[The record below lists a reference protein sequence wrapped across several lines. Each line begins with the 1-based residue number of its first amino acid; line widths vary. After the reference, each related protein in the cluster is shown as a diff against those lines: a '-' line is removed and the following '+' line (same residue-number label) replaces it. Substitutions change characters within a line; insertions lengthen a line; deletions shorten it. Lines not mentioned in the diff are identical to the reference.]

1 MELSSLFL
9 AGKGSAL
16 TSFFSTAFLVVF
28 LPFCLVVYSLMPRR
42 GKKYFL
48 LTADCAFFWLISGK
62 LLVYLLLTA
71 LSMHYFGL
79 WLDKIQSETKLLLA
93 QTEKAE
99 RKTVRKRQQ
108 DVQRGVTKADTNL
121 LRLTLFI
128 SFFPQIVEG
137 PICRYDQT
145 AQQLWDAKPIT
156 YENLTLGLQRIA
168 YGMMKKVIIADR
180 LNPLVRN
187 VFNNYTDFDGGV
199 IALAAVC
206 YTVQLYM
213 DFSGSMDA
221 VTGTAQILGVTM
233 PENFR
238 QPFFSKTISEFWKRW
253 HITLGTWFKD
263 YVFYPVVTLK
273 PLEKLTS
280 AARKRLGNHY
290 GPLLASA
297 VALFCVWFC
306 NGLWHGAAWSY
317 LFFGMYHFVLILG
330 GNIIAPPV
338 RAVNARLHI
347 RAESFPYRLL
357 QMLRTTV
364 LVIIGELFFRANGLR
379 AGMQMFRTM
388 VTGFAFPVFD
398 DALFKALGIDKFDLM
413 IVAVTLLIV
422 FVVSVINEKGKSVR
436 ALLAQR
442 PAAVR
447 WTVFYALI
455 LFIIVFGAYGKGYIP
470 VDPMYAN
477 F

>member
-1 MELSSLFL
+1 MLHRAAVHGLFGL
-9 AGKGSAL
+9 DGRRHRHGADPRRHNAGK
-16 TSFFSTAFLVVF
+16 
-28 LPFCLVVYSLMPRR
+28 LP
-42 GKKYFL
+42 
-48 LTADCAFFWLISGK
+48 T
-62 LLVYLLLTA
+62 
-71 LSMHYFGL
+71 
-79 WLDKIQSETKLLLA
+79 
-93 QTEKAE
+93 
-99 RKTVRKRQQ
+99 TV
-108 DVQRGVTKADTNL
+108 
-121 LRLTLFI
+121 
-128 SFFPQIVEG
+128 
-137 PICRYDQT
+137 
-145 AQQLWDAKPIT
+145 
-156 YENLTLGLQRIA
+156 
-168 YGMMKKVIIADR
+168 
-180 LNPLVRN
+180 
-187 VFNNYTDFDGGV
+187 
-199 IALAAVC
+199 
-206 YTVQLYM
+206 
-213 DFSGSMDA
+213 
-221 VTGTAQILGVTM
+221 
-233 PENFR
+233 
-238 QPFFSKTISEFWKRW
+238 FSKTISEFWKRW